1 MGHRQSPILNDNK
14 LKLGFFSPNC
24 CSGMAVTKAPE
35 RWVNSWENNI
45 RLAQLGD
52 EAGIEFVL
60 PIARWIGYGGETD
73 FHGSVLE
80 TVTWATGLLANTRHI
95 NVFATVHT
103 AFIHPVV
110 AAKQLATAEAL
121 EMLRGRFAAGHGTYP
136 LVGDPDRIA
145 SELAKVPN
153 AGFTGCTLSFVDY
166 AKEFPYFRDED
177 MPRLEKTG
185 LRNPANRPG

>member
-14 LKLGFFSPNC
+14 LKLGVFSPNC

-35 RWVNSWENNI
+35 RWVNSRENNI

-73 FHGSVLE
+73 FMNAAGFQE
-80 TVTWATGLLANTRHI
+80 GRQ
-95 NVFATVHT
+95 FATRNADFLFCISVDLDQSKEE
-103 AFIHPVV
+103 V
-110 AAKQLATAEAL
+110 AAIRDQA
-121 EMLRGRFAAGHGTYP
+121 
-136 LVGDPDRIA
+136 D
-145 SELAKVPN
+145 
-153 AGFTGCTLSFVDY
+153 
-166 AKEFPYFRDED
+166 AKEFPYFRDEVI
-177 MPRLEKTG
+177 PRLEKMG